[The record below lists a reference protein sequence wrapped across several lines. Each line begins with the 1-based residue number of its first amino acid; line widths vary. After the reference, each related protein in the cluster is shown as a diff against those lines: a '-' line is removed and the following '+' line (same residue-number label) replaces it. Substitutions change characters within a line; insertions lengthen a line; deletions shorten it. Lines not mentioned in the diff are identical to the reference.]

1 MIRKHIRKLRKVK
14 EVPGSLSEKAAS
26 LNPLTPPTPDQPLT
40 LENVPKITNET
51 IAEHR
56 EDVLKDAR
64 KYIYPLQHSK
74 HRIIVLTSIIMVG
87 ALIAFLVYCGAALY
101 KFYHHNTFVYRITQ
115 VVPFPIAR
123 AGGSFVEYENYL
135 FELRRY
141 IHYYQNQVQSNLNS
155 PLNNRDVREQ
165 IEEYRRQA
173 LKDVINQAYVKI
185 LAKQHKVNVSGKDVE
200 TRITQ
205 ARNQNRLGS
214 NNKVFADVLRD
225 YWGWSISDFKRSLKQ
240 QILAEKVEAK
250 LDTAASQR
258 AADALAQL
266 RAGADFANLAKQV
279 SDDPAKANGGDY
291 GFGITKTNPNVPPQ
305 VVDVLFSLKPGQV
318 SDIIIAS
325 RLEAERPDTLEIVKV
340 EQSDGTTVNA
350 KHISFNLQDIA
361 VYVKELQTKQAPK
374 TYVKLPAK

>member
-1 MIRKHIRKLRKVK
+1 M
-14 EVPGSLSEKAAS
+14 SEKAAS